1 MDRSVDRS
9 QIDNG
14 SARKSGGGGGEKG
27 GRKTNERKSSSR
39 NSSPQQGIIT
49 KDQAGTDILG
59 LIGNGDAKEGC
70 QLS

>member
-14 SARKSGGGGGEKG
+14 SARKSGEKG

-39 NSSPQQGIIT
+39 NSSPQQGINT

-59 LIGNGDAKEGC
+59 LIGNGDAKEGIKP
-70 QLS
+70 